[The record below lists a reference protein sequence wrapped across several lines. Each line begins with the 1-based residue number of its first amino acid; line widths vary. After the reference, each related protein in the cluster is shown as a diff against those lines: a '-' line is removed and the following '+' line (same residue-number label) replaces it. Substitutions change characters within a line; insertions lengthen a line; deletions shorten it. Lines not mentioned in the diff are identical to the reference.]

1 MRAWG
6 GVKQSSRMLQGSRGP
21 NYAAAG
27 PENSVSDSS
36 RPRWT
41 LQDQCHHI
49 LRTFT
54 LFKDK
59 CIVNFVSPNTRY
71 ACRFTPPAAKGG
83 LTSTCCKTLY
93 KWNQMSFSMVQN
105 YLNLQSTAAL
115 LDFRLKCRGLWVRRT
130 IAAWSMTLYFSHFRM
145 QSSCSNKAPGY
156 NFGHRKK
163 GPTCS
168 IYLCFGG
175 DKVQEWHEY

>member
-1 MRAWG
+1 MPEQECEPEAEWSRAAGCSREAG
-6 GVKQSSRMLQGSRGP
+6 GQIMLQQGQRTLCLT
-21 NYAAAG
+21 AL
-27 PENSVSDSS
+27 
-36 RPRWT
+36 RPQWT

-71 ACRFTPPAAKGG
+71 VYRFTPPPAKGG
-83 LTSTCCKTLY
+83 LTSTRCKTFY

-105 YLNLQSTAAL
+105 YLNLQSTAVL

-130 IAAWSMTLYFSHFRM
+130 IAVWSMALYFSLLHAEFM
-145 QSSCSNKAPGY
+145 LASGT
-156 NFGHRKK
+156 G
-163 GPTCS
+163 
-168 IYLCFGG
+168 
-175 DKVQEWHEY
+175 V